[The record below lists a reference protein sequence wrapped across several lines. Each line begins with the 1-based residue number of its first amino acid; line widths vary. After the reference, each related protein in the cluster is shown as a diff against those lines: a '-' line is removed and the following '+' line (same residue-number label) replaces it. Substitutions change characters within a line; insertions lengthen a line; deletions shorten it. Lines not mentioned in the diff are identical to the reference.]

1 MKTIINIIKNEL
13 KARVFSW
20 ITPIFFLM
28 LVFQAIW
35 YAKGSFDYYVND
47 GVLMNAPAIIYR
59 NYAGLGMLMVII
71 IVITTGGVLYKDIQH
86 KTADWLYTFPINEK
100 KFFTARYLSAFLYLF
115 IVSIGLF
122 VGTMLMP
129 YSGIGTANRFGEMPY
144 LQTLHAILIFFIPNV
159 LMYVSLIFC
168 CLVYTKKMAVGYLA
182 SFLMVMLFVIM
193 QSFYE
198 TGGESWAGYV
208 LDPSGYVS
216 LQNYLSHISTTEK
229 NTGFVPLSGYL
240 LLNRIVWTSISI
252 VLFVLAFFKFSFKN
266 FITAGKSDTIK
277 NKFDNSHIAKL
288 QIANHHINTRKK
300 HSVKEYIYKLF
311 RLAKIEFL
319 NVVRPSSF
327 KIIIGVICLMIFLQ
341 NVMFNAN
348 YYIGSEVPLTSNM
361 TYFRLPWGVFIVILL
376 MIWSGELFFKEKTVD
391 IWQITDALPIPVWVT
406 QTSKL
411 IAFLGVAIV
420 LCFSFMMIGIVSQFI
435 LGGGIEII
443 DFKRYLIDIFGF
455 RWGLGN
461 FMLFI
466 CLVFF
471 IGGLTGNRLIT
482 HILSVGYFLF
492 TIISFDMGLQEQAR
506 FGYAMTPGVEDF
518 SELSGYG
525 ILQKS
530 AHWFNFMWIALA
542 LAFVLIGIWLWNR
555 GVTRSLK
562 TKLKGNQLF
571 TIPKI
576 LVFMLFF
583 VFFGFQYYLNKQIY
597 ATENFEAVAQK
608 ETRKANYEKTYR
620 YLSKIAHPKYQK
632 IDLNIDYLPKKR
644 TLHYQANIELF
655 SKTNTDTLFLN
666 FPKFI
671 SVEKIKIDNQ
681 EVKSVFKD
689 VVHHLYKYKIP
700 KKAFKDSI
708 FNLSIIAKKQYVG
721 LSQHELQNNIT
732 QNGSFANVKDFLPTI
747 GYDSDR
753 ELTENRSREDNGLK
767 KLPSRMAAIDDKNS
781 MQEDYLCTDAE
792 KVTGKITINVHRNQ
806 LPISAGK
813 FIEKQEQGNRVA
825 YTYKIKNP
833 SSFNWCVGTADYKV
847 FEKQL
852 FKGVGYEIMANPKHP
867 FNIAF
872 YKNAIEKSIA
882 FYQKIIPSF
891 NVKELRFVEISH
903 WNNDDFYNFPNTI
916 AISEKQGWVADTSKL
931 KEKAYIYQT
940 VSAQIFKQYL
950 QQNITIANVQGAEM
964 LSTALPEAFG
974 LLLVEQ
980 EFGKDGLDKIQQKK
994 KDIYGKLRNNE
1005 PNTEPSLLLADGT
1018 DYLEANKGAIV
1029 LYEVIKEI
1037 GVPKIIDC
1045 LNNSNVKKT
1054 VRFYDFYRCLKV
1066 DLSEEIIKNI
1076 EENKVVE

>member
-13 KARVFSW
+13 KARIFSW

-47 GVLMNAPAIIYR
+47 GVLMNAPAIVYR
-59 NYAGLGMLMVII
+59 NYAGLGMLMIII
-71 IVITTGGVLYKDIQH
+71 IVIVTGGVLYKDIQY
-86 KTADWLYTFPINEK
+86 KTANWLYTYPISEK
-100 KFFTARYLSAFLYLF
+100 KFFLGRFFSAFLYLF

-122 VGTMLMP
+122 VGTMLIP

-144 LQTLHAILIFFIPNV
+144 LQTLHAVLIFFIPNV

-182 SFLMVMLFVIM
+182 SFLMVMLFIIM
-193 QSFYE
+193 QGFYE
-198 TGGESWAGYV
+198 TGGESWVSYV
-208 LDPSGYVS
+208 LDPSGHVS
-216 LQNYLSHISTTEK
+216 LQNHLSHISTTEK

-240 LLNRIVWTSISI
+240 LLNRIVWISISI
-252 VLFVLAFFKFSFKN
+252 ILFVLAFFKFSFKN
-266 FITAGKSDTIK
+266 FITAGKSDKVK
-277 NKFDNSHIAKL
+277 NKLDDSHIAKL
-288 QIANHHINTRKK
+288 QIENRHINTHKK
-300 HSVKEYIYKLF
+300 HSVKEYVYKLF

-327 KIIIGVICLMIFLQ
+327 KIIIGLICLMIFLQ

-348 YYIGSEVPLTSNM
+348 YYIGNEVPLTSNM

-376 MIWSGELFFKEKTVD
+376 MIWSGELFFKEKTID

-411 IAFLGVAIV
+411 IAFLGITTV
-420 LCFSFMMIGIVSQFI
+420 LCFSFMVIGIVSQFI

-443 DFKRYLIDIFGF
+443 DFKRYVIDIFGF

-506 FGYAMTPGVEDF
+506 FGYAMTPGVDDF

-530 AHWFNFMWIALA
+530 AHWFNFMWIVLA
-542 LAFVLIGIWLWNR
+542 VAFVLIGIWLWNR
-555 GVTRSLK
+555 GVARPLK

-571 TIPKI
+571 IIPKV
-576 LVFMLFF
+576 LVFMLIF

-597 ATENFEAVAQK
+597 ATENFETVAQK
-608 ETRKANYEKTYR
+608 ETKKANYEKTYS
-620 YLSKIAHPKYQK
+620 YLNKIVHPKYQK
-632 IDLNIDYLPKKR
+632 IDLNIDYFPKKR
-644 TLHYQANIELF
+644 TLFYKANIQLF

-671 SVEKIKIDNQ
+671 SVEKIKINNQ
-681 EVKSVFKD
+681 ELKPVFKD
-689 VVHHLYKYKIP
+689 IVHLLYKYKIS
-700 KKAFKDSI
+700 KNIVTDSV
-708 FNLSIIAKKQYVG
+708 FNISIIAKKQYTG

-732 QNGSFANVKDFLPTI
+732 QNGSFASVKDFLPTI
-747 GYDSDR
+747 GYYSSK

-767 KLPSRMAAIDDKNS
+767 KIHSRMAVINDEKS
-781 MQEDYLCTDAE
+781 MREDYLCADAK
-792 KVTGKITINVHRNQ
+792 KVTGKITISVPKNQ

-813 FIEKQEQGNRVA
+813 FIEKQKLNNRVA
-825 YTYKIKNP
+825 YTYKVETP
-833 SSFNWCVGTADYKV
+833 SSFNWCVGASNYKV

-852 FKGVGYEIMANPKHP
+852 FKGVSYKIMANPKHP

-872 YKNAIEKSIA
+872 YKKAIEKSIA
-882 FYQKIIPSF
+882 FYQKIIPIF

-903 WNNDDFYNFPNTI
+903 WNNDDFYNFPNVI
-916 AISEKQGWVADTSKL
+916 AISEKQGWVANTSQL

-964 LSTALPEAFG
+964 LSTGLPEAFG
-974 LLLVEQ
+974 LLFIEKEL
-980 EFGKDGLDKIQQKK
+980 GKNGLDKIVQKK

-1005 PNTEPSLLLADGT
+1005 PNIEPTLLLADGT
-1018 DYLEANKGAIV
+1018 EYLEANRGAVV
-1029 LYEVIKEI
+1029 LYKAIKEVGI
-1037 GVPKIIDC
+1037 SKIISC
-1045 LNNSNVKKT
+1045 LNNSSLEKNILFMN
-1054 VRFYDFYRCLKV
+1054 FYECLKPY
-1066 DLSEEIIKNI
+1066 LSQEIKKDI
-1076 EENKVVE
+1076 EEK